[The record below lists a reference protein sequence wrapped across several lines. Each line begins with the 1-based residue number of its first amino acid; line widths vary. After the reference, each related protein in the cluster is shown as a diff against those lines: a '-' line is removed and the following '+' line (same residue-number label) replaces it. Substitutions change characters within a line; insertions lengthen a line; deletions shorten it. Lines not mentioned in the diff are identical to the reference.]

1 MTLFA
6 SLKLCKSKRTP
17 STLTTTM
24 TSNATLHESN
34 SAQSQLPTRANNVE
48 GDIGLKRAEFDLN
61 RPPFVR
67 FTLKDTT
74 ELPLFD
80 KFAKLNSSQHTGT
93 NKIATE
99 KVFPR
104 IRVNSPRFK
113 FGLRIHEN
121 NTAETQSKEKY
132 NCHPSTGEFNLAFS
146 GDLFSMLNFKVK
158 PEQIDCVCFDEIYS
172 NSHKTLG
179 NIYFAS
185 GKYEQAIDCYTKAIE
200 ACAKNAVY
208 FGNRA
213 AAYFMLEK
221 LSEALSDSRMA
232 TSIDESYVKVNFF
245 CVDLMR

>member
-1 MTLFA
+1 M
-6 SLKLCKSKRTP
+6 
-17 STLTTTM
+17 TTTM
-24 TSNATLHESN
+24 TLNATPHELN
-34 SAQSQLPTRANNVE
+34 IAQSQLPTREPNTNNVE
-48 GDIGLKRAEFDLN
+48 CDIGLKFAEFDLN

-80 KFAKLNSSQHTGT
+80 KFSKLNSSQHAGT
-93 NKIATE
+93 KKTATE

-104 IRVNSPRFK
+104 IRVNSRRYK
-113 FGLRIHEN
+113 VGLRINEN
-121 NTAETQSKEKY
+121 NIADTECKEKD
-132 NCHPSTGEFNLAFS
+132 NCHTSTGEFNLTFR
-146 GDLFSMLNFKVK
+146 GDLLSMLNFKVK
-158 PEQIDCVCFDEIYS
+158 PEQIDRVCFDGIYS
-172 NSHKTLG
+172 NSLKSLG

-200 ACAKNAVY
+200 AFAKNAVY

-221 LSEALSDSRMA
+221 FSEALSDSRMA

-245 CVDLMR
+245 CVDLTR